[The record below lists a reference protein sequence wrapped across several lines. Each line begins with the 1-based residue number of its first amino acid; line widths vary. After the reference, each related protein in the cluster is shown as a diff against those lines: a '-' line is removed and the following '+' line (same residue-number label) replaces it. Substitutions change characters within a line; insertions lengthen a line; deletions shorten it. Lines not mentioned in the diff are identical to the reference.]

1 MAALGFVGLGQMG
14 AAMATRLLEAGHTVR
29 GYNRT
34 AAKATP
40 LVAHGLRVVE
50 TPRAAAE
57 GAEAVF
63 SMVTD
68 PDAVRAIGE
77 GPDGIV
83 AGLGRGAVWV
93 ECSTVGPDAARG
105 LASAVEARG
114 AAILDAPVSGSPVTV
129 RAGQLSFMVG
139 GDPAALERV
148 RPYLVAIGPTVT
160 HLGPLGLGAS
170 MKLAIN
176 LTLAV
181 QMLAFSE
188 AVALAEKT
196 GIDRARAV
204 EALLRSVGASP
215 MLKYR
220 GPFVLE
226 MPGRGFSD
234 VAMMQKD
241 LRLALALAQA
251 NAVPLPT
258 AAATQE
264 MLTAARGLGRGALDF
279 AAVFD
284 VVAALSGLPES
295 RKAPAARP

>member
-1 MAALGFVGLGQMG
+1 MATLGFVGLGQMG
-14 AAMATRLLEAGHTVR
+14 AAMARRLLDAGHTVQ

-34 AAKATP
+34 PAKAQS
-40 LVAHGLRVVE
+40 LLEHGLRPVGS
-50 TPRAAAE
+50 PRAAAE

-77 GPDGIV
+77 GAEGIV
-83 AGLGRGAVWV
+83 AGLGPGEVWI
-93 ECSTVGPDAARG
+93 ECSTVSPDAAHA
-105 LASAVEARG
+105 LAPAVQARG

-129 RAGQLSFMVG
+129 QAGQLSFMVG

-148 RPYLVAIGPTVT
+148 RPYLLAIGPTVT
-160 HLGPLGLGAS
+160 HLGALGLGAS

-188 AVALAEKT
+188 AVALAEKA
-196 GIDRARAV
+196 GIGRERAV
-204 EALLRSVGASP
+204 EALLKSVGASP

-251 NAVPLPT
+251 VGVPLPT

-264 MLTAARGLGRGALDF
+264 MLTGARGLGRGGLDF

-284 VVAALSGLPES
+284 VVARLSGLPES
-295 RKAPAARP
+295 RKPPA

>member
-1 MAALGFVGLGQMG
+1 MATLGFVGLGQMG
-14 AAMATRLLEAGHTVR
+14 AAMARRLLDAGHSVR

-34 AAKATP
+34 PAKAEG
-40 LVAHGLRVVE
+40 LVAQGLRPVGS
-50 TPRAAAE
+50 PRAAAE

-68 PDAVRAIGE
+68 PDAVRTIGD

-83 AGLGRGAVWV
+83 AGLTRGAVWV
-93 ECSTVGPDAARG
+93 ECSTVSPDAAKA
-105 LASAVEARG
+105 LAPAVEARG

-129 RAGQLSFMVG
+129 QAGQLSFMVG

-148 RPYLVAIGPTVT
+148 RPYLLAIGPTVT

-176 LTLAV
+176 LTLGV

-188 AVALAEKT
+188 AVALAEKA
-196 GIDRARAV
+196 GVGRERAV
-204 EALLRSVGASP
+204 EALLRSVAASP

-226 MPGRGFSD
+226 MPGRGYSD

-251 NAVPLPT
+251 LGVPLPT

-264 MLTAARGLGRGALDF
+264 MLTGARGLGRGALDF

-284 VVAALSGLPES
+284 VVAVLSGLPES
-295 RKAPAARP
+295 RKA